1 MGSRNDKGMK
11 KLLQINPVIR
21 TNTST
26 GRIMQE
32 IGELAIANGWDSYI
46 AYSGGRDGIKPCR
59 SKLIPVGGKLSVAL
73 HGIWTRL
80 TDRHGLASVIATRR
94 LVRKIKELQPDII
107 HIHNIHG
114 YFLNYKI
121 LFEYLSTADIP
132 VVWTVHD
139 CWLYTGH
146 CNHYASV
153 GCDKWM
159 TQCEKCPQLSS
170 FPASMLLDSSRRNF
184 NDKRRL
190 FTSVD
195 DMTIVTVSDWMR
207 EEMGRSFLKDC
218 QFKVVH
224 NGVDLNVFNVGADSS
239 EVRERYGLGDKH
251 LILGVTSIWCRE
263 KGWDDFMELA
273 TMINED
279 EAIVLVGVTQEQ
291 MRKLPHNVTGIP
303 RTENVAQLAALYS
316 AATALVNPTW
326 QDNYPTVNLESI
338 ACGTPVIT
346 YRTGGSVESV
356 CEDTGYVVGQGDVEG
371 LLTAFRKIKEAGK
384 QTYVGRCRNYA
395 IRYFGKNERYQ
406 EYMALYQEKTRKR

>member
-1 MGSRNDKGMK
+1 MK

-73 HGIWTRL
+73 HGIWTRM

-94 LVRKIKELQPDII
+94 FVRKIKELQPDII

-146 CNHYASV
+146 CNHYARV

-170 FPASMLLDSSRRNF
+170 FPASMLVDSSSRNF

-207 EEMGRSFLKDC
+207 EEMSRSFLKDC

-224 NGVDLNVFNVGADSS
+224 NGVDLNVFNVSTDST

-291 MRKLPHNVTGIP
+291 MRKLPHNVIGIP

-356 CEDTGYVVGQGDVEG
+356 CEDTGYVVEQGDVEG
-371 LLTAFRKIKEAGK
+371 LLAAFRKIKEAGK

-395 IRYFGKNERYQ
+395 VRYFGKNERYQ

>member
-1 MGSRNDKGMK
+1 
-11 KLLQINPVIR
+11 
-21 TNTST
+21 
-26 GRIMQE
+26 MQE

-73 HGIWTRL
+73 HGVWTRL
-80 TDRHGLASVIATRR
+80 TDRHGLASVIATRKF
-94 LVRKIKELQPDII
+94 VRKIKELQPDII

-121 LFEYLSTADIP
+121 LFEYLSTANIP
-132 VVWTVHD
+132 VIWTVHD

-146 CNHYASV
+146 CNHYARV

-184 NDKRRL
+184 NEKRRL

-207 EEMGRSFLKDC
+207 EEMSKSFLKDC
-218 QFKVVH
+218 QFKVLH
-224 NGVDLNVFNVGADSS
+224 NGVDLNVFKVCTDSVG
-239 EVRERYGLGDKH
+239 VRNRYGLGNKH

-263 KGWDDFMELA
+263 KGWDDFMKLA

-279 EAIVLVGVTQEQ
+279 EAIVLVGVSQEQ
-291 MRKLPHNVTGIP
+291 MHRLPHNVTGIP
-303 RTENVAQLAALYS
+303 RTENVAQLAELYS

-326 QDNYPTVNLESI
+326 QDNYPTVNMESI

-356 CEDTGYVVGQGDVEG
+356 CGDTGYVVEQGDVDG
-371 LLTAFRKIKEAGK
+371 LLAAFRKIKEAGK
-384 QTYVGRCRNYA
+384 DTYVRECRDYA
-395 IRYFGKNERYQ
+395 IRYFGKNDRYQ
-406 EYMALYQEKTRKR
+406 EYMALYQEKTQKR

>member
-1 MGSRNDKGMK
+1 
-11 KLLQINPVIR
+11 
-21 TNTST
+21 
-26 GRIMQE
+26 MQE

-73 HGIWTRL
+73 HGIWTRM

-94 LVRKIKELQPDII
+94 FVRKIKELQPDII

-146 CNHYASV
+146 CNHYARV
-153 GCDKWM
+153 GCNKWM

-170 FPASMLLDSSRRNF
+170 FPASMLVDSSSRNF

-207 EEMGRSFLKDC
+207 EEMRRSFLKDC

-356 CEDTGYVVGQGDVEG
+356 CEDTGYVVEQGDVEG
-371 LLTAFRKIKEAGK
+371 LLAAFRKIKEAGK

-395 IRYFGKNERYQ
+395 VRYFGKNDRYQ
-406 EYMALYQEKTRKR
+406 EYMALYQDKTRKQ

>member
-1 MGSRNDKGMK
+1 
-11 KLLQINPVIR
+11 
-21 TNTST
+21 
-26 GRIMQE
+26 
-32 IGELAIANGWDSYI
+32 
-46 AYSGGRDGIKPCR
+46 
-59 SKLIPVGGKLSVAL
+59 
-73 HGIWTRL
+73 
-80 TDRHGLASVIATRR
+80 
-94 LVRKIKELQPDII
+94 
-107 HIHNIHG
+107 
-114 YFLNYKI
+114 
-121 LFEYLSTADIP
+121 
-132 VVWTVHD
+132 
-139 CWLYTGH
+139 
-146 CNHYASV
+146 
-153 GCDKWM
+153 
-159 TQCEKCPQLSS
+159 
-170 FPASMLLDSSRRNF
+170 MLLDSSRRNF

-218 QFKVVH
+218 QFRVVH

>member
-1 MGSRNDKGMK
+1 
-11 KLLQINPVIR
+11 
-21 TNTST
+21 
-26 GRIMQE
+26 MQE

-94 LVRKIKELQPDII
+94 FVRKIKELQPDII

-146 CNHYASV
+146 CNHYARV
-153 GCDKWM
+153 GCNKWM

-170 FPASMLLDSSRRNF
+170 FPASMLVDSSSRNF

-207 EEMGRSFLKDC
+207 EEMRRSFLKDC

-356 CEDTGYVVGQGDVEG
+356 CEDTGYVVEQGDVEG
-371 LLTAFRKIKEAGK
+371 LLAAFRKIKEAGK

-395 IRYFGKNERYQ
+395 VRYFGKNDRYQ
-406 EYMALYQEKTRKR
+406 EYMALYQDKTRKQ

>member
-1 MGSRNDKGMK
+1 MK

-59 SKLIPVGGKLSVAL
+59 SKLVPVGGKLSVAL

-94 LVRKIKELQPDII
+94 FVRKIKELQPDII

-146 CNHYASV
+146 CNHYARV

-184 NDKRRL
+184 NEKRRL

-224 NGVDLNVFNVGADSS
+224 NGVDLNVFNVSADSS

-291 MRKLPHNVTGIP
+291 MRKLPHNVIGIP

-371 LLTAFRKIKEAGK
+371 LLAAFRKIKEAGR

-395 IRYFGKNERYQ
+395 VRYFGKNERYQ

>member
-1 MGSRNDKGMK
+1 MTSTMK

-94 LVRKIKELQPDII
+94 FVRKIKELQPDII

-114 YFLNYKI
+114 YFLNYKV

-146 CNHYASV
+146 CNHYARV
-153 GCDKWM
+153 GCNKWM

-170 FPASMLLDSSRRNF
+170 FPASMLVDSSSRNF

-207 EEMGRSFLKDC
+207 EEMSRSFLKDC

-251 LILGVTSIWCRE
+251 LILGVTSIWCKE

-356 CEDTGYVVGQGDVEG
+356 CEDTGYVVEQGDVEG
-371 LLTAFRKIKEAGK
+371 LLAAFRKIKEAGK

-395 IRYFGKNERYQ
+395 VRYFGKNDRYQ
-406 EYMALYQEKTRKR
+406 EYMALYQDKTRKQ

>member
-1 MGSRNDKGMK
+1 MTSTMK

-73 HGIWTRL
+73 HGIWTRM

-94 LVRKIKELQPDII
+94 FVRKIKELQPDII

-146 CNHYASV
+146 CNHYARV

-170 FPASMLLDSSRRNF
+170 FPASMLVDSSSRNF

-207 EEMGRSFLKDC
+207 EEMSRSFLKDC

-224 NGVDLNVFNVGADSS
+224 NGVDLNVFNVSADSS

-356 CEDTGYVVGQGDVEG
+356 CEDTGYVVEQGDVEG
-371 LLTAFRKIKEAGK
+371 LLAAFRKIKEAGK

-395 IRYFGKNERYQ
+395 VRYFGKNDRYQ
-406 EYMALYQEKTRKR
+406 EYMALYQDKTRKQ

>member
-1 MGSRNDKGMK
+1 MK

-73 HGIWTRL
+73 HGIWTRM

-94 LVRKIKELQPDII
+94 FVRKIKELQPDII

-146 CNHYASV
+146 CNHYARV
-153 GCDKWM
+153 GCNKWM

-170 FPASMLLDSSRRNF
+170 FPASMLVDSSSRNF

-207 EEMGRSFLKDC
+207 EEMRRSFLKDC

-356 CEDTGYVVGQGDVEG
+356 CEDTGYVVEQGDVEG
-371 LLTAFRKIKEAGK
+371 LLAAFRKIKEAGK

-395 IRYFGKNERYQ
+395 VRYFGKNDRYQ
-406 EYMALYQEKTRKR
+406 EYMALYQDKTRKQ

>member
-1 MGSRNDKGMK
+1 MTSTMK

-94 LVRKIKELQPDII
+94 FVRKIKELQPDII

-184 NDKRRL
+184 NEKRRL

-207 EEMGRSFLKDC
+207 EEMNRSFLKDC

-224 NGVDLNVFNVGADSS
+224 NGVDLNVFNVSADST

-291 MRKLPHNVTGIP
+291 MRKLPHNVIGIP

-356 CEDTGYVVGQGDVEG
+356 CEDTGYVVEQGDVEG
-371 LLTAFRKIKEAGK
+371 LLAAFRKIKEAGK

-395 IRYFGKNERYQ
+395 VRYFGKNERYQ

>member
-1 MGSRNDKGMK
+1 MTSTMK

-94 LVRKIKELQPDII
+94 FVRKIKELQPDII

-184 NDKRRL
+184 NEKRRL

-207 EEMGRSFLKDC
+207 EEMNRSFLKDC

-224 NGVDLNVFNVGADSS
+224 NGVDLNVFNVSADST
-239 EVRERYGLGDKH
+239 EVIERYGLGDKH

-291 MRKLPHNVTGIP
+291 MRKLPHNVIGIP

-338 ACGTPVIT
+338 ASD
-346 YRTGGSVESV
+346 R
-356 CEDTGYVVGQGDVEG
+356 
-371 LLTAFRKIKEAGK
+371 
-384 QTYVGRCRNYA
+384 
-395 IRYFGKNERYQ
+395 
-406 EYMALYQEKTRKR
+406 RKR

>member
-1 MGSRNDKGMK
+1 MK

-73 HGIWTRL
+73 HGIWTRM

-94 LVRKIKELQPDII
+94 FVRKIKELQPDII

-146 CNHYASV
+146 CNHYARV

-170 FPASMLLDSSRRNF
+170 FPASMLVDSSSRNF

-207 EEMGRSFLKDC
+207 EEMSRSFLKDC

-224 NGVDLNVFNVGADSS
+224 NGVDLNVFNVSTDST
-239 EVRERYGLGDKH
+239 EVRDRYGLGDKH

-356 CEDTGYVVGQGDVEG
+356 CEDTGYVVEQGDVEG
-371 LLTAFRKIKEAGK
+371 LLAAFRKIKEAGK

-395 IRYFGKNERYQ
+395 VRYFGKNDRYQ
-406 EYMALYQEKTRKR
+406 EYMALYQDKTRKQ

>member
-1 MGSRNDKGMK
+1 MK

-94 LVRKIKELQPDII
+94 FVRKIKELQPDII

-184 NDKRRL
+184 NEKRRL

-207 EEMGRSFLKDC
+207 EEMGMSFLKDC

>member
-1 MGSRNDKGMK
+1 MK

-46 AYSGGRDGIKPCR
+46 AYSGGRDGVKPCR
-59 SKLIPVGGKLSVAL
+59 SKLIPVGGKLSVVL

-80 TDRHGLASVIATRR
+80 TDRHGLASVIATKRF
-94 LVRKIKELQPDII
+94 VRKIKELQPDII

-121 LFEYLSTADIP
+121 LFEYLSESDIP

-146 CNHYASV
+146 CNHYARV

-159 TQCEKCPQLSS
+159 TRCEKCPQLSA
-170 FPASMLLDSSRRNF
+170 FPESLLFDNSRRNF
-184 NDKRRL
+184 DDKKRL
-190 FTSVD
+190 FTSVA

-207 EEMGRSFLKDC
+207 EEMSRSFLKDC
-218 QFKVVH
+218 QFEVVH
-224 NGVDLNVFNVGADSS
+224 NGVDLSVFNECENSVDI
-239 EVRERYGLGDKH
+239 RRIYGLGDKH

-263 KGWDDFMELA
+263 KGWDDFMKMSS
-273 TMINED
+273 MINDD
-279 EAIVLVGVTQEQ
+279 EAIVLVGVSQEQ
-291 MRKLPHNVTGIP
+291 MRKLPHNVIGIP
-303 RTENVAQLAALYS
+303 RTDNVGQLAALYS
-316 AATALVNPTW
+316 AATALINPTW

-356 CEDTGYVVGQGDVEG
+356 CEDTGYVVEQGDVEG
-371 LLTAFRKIKEAGK
+371 LLAAFRKIKEAGK
-384 QTYVGRCRNYA
+384 KTYVKRCRDYA
-395 IRYFGKNERYQ
+395 VQYFGKNERYQ
-406 EYMALYQEKTRKR
+406 EYLSLYQKKISKR